1 MEVIALFDVL
11 RRHVYLI
18 AVLCIVTT
26 LAGYGISFVSS
37 LIPQKYDAAATV
49 LVRPHNPIKIEQT
62 NSGKEVMGFPV
73 AQTPVVESASKTYI
87 QIIQSPALIAEVVR
101 KLKLDEKTKKEPSGD
116 TIFAQIY
123 DSLKAL
129 TDDLMEGAKDAWAI
143 FKYGKLLKD
152 DPFTKAVKD
161 VGKGLTLKSYEDTY
175 VFEIKYSG
183 DDPQTAAD
191 VANTMASLFIDFLER
206 MRSSEAKDSADRLK
220 SELDQSRTRLVGARE
235 NLREYKSSHGI
246 FLYKEEYDAK
256 LKVISDLT
264 VELAKLEQSLAVGK
278 FDTQAD
284 EKKRARL
291 LKILD
296 EKRAELVALPV
307 IERELQLRQADVN
320 VADATYAIVAKEL
333 KDAEIK
339 SNAVSEARLVSPAFV
354 PGVPDRPRREI
365 YAGAALLAGLLVGV
379 ALAFFLEYIN
389 RRVRGINDFEDFVGL
404 KVIGT
409 IPLAPQT
416 MLVRRK
422 LGAPYGPAKRRM
434 EI

>member
-1 MEVIALFDVL
+1 
-11 RRHVYLI
+11 
-18 AVLCIVTT
+18 
-26 LAGYGISFVSS
+26 
-37 LIPQKYDAAATV
+37 
-49 LVRPHNPIKIEQT
+49 
-62 NSGKEVMGFPV
+62 
-73 AQTPVVESASKTYI
+73 
-87 QIIQSPALIAEVVR
+87 
-101 KLKLDEKTKKEPSGD
+101 
-116 TIFAQIY
+116 
-123 DSLKAL
+123 
-129 TDDLMEGAKDAWAI
+129 MEGVKDAWAI

-206 MRSSEAKDSADRLK
+206 MRFSEAKDSADRLR
-220 SELDQSRTRLVGARE
+220 SELDQSRTRLVDARE

-264 VELAKLEQSLAVGK
+264 VELAKLEQSLASDT
-278 FDTQAD
+278 FDAKTN

-320 VADATYAIVAKEL
+320 VADATYAIVAKEM

-365 YAGAALLAGLLVGV
+365 YAGAALLTGLLVGV

-409 IPLAPQT
+409 IPLASQT
-416 MLVRRK
+416 MSVRRE
-422 LGAPYGPAKRRM
+422 LGAPYGPAKRRLR
-434 EI
+434 I